1 MTSDSRRKALQART
15 TRRTALPNP
24 AAPILSALLAA
35 IVLQAAPAFAQ
46 DAPKTDDE
54 KAFYAIG
61 LGQGRQLQGLAPVSD
76 RELDMFV
83 LAIRDALAGN
93 EPAIDPQKV
102 QPLVRKMVTE
112 RQERATAAE
121 REAGVAFAAAQAKTK
136 GARTTESGLV
146 YIETKAGSGA
156 SPAPTDRVRVHYHGT
171 LRDGTVFDSSVDRG
185 QPAEFM
191 LNRVIPCWTEG
202 VAMMKPGGKST
213 LICPAKIAYGDRG
226 APPSIRPGATLR
238 FDVELIEVLE

>member
-1 MTSDSRRKALQART
+1 MTADLRPTALQ
-15 TRRTALPNP
+15 TRFPRCAALPSL
-24 AAPILSALLAA
+24 ATPILIALVVA
-35 IVLQAAPAFAQ
+35 ITLQAGTVSAQ

-93 EPAIDPQKV
+93 EPAVDPQKT

-112 RQERATAAE
+112 RQQRAMVAE
-121 REAGVAFAAAQAKTK
+121 EEAGAAFAAEQAKQK
-136 GARTTESGLV
+136 GAKQTESGLV
-146 YIETKAGSGA
+146 YIETKAGSGT
-156 SPAPTDRVRVHYHGT
+156 SPTPTDRVRVHYHGT

>member
-1 MTSDSRRKALQART
+1 MFFASRPSASHNRSARPHRSAIRLDTLLLSVVAAVTLQT
-15 TRRTALPNP
+15 G
-24 AAPILSALLAA
+24 LS
-35 IVLQAAPAFAQ
+35 QAQ

-61 LGQGRQLQGLAPVSD
+61 LGQGRQLQGLAPISD
-76 RELDMFV
+76 RELDMFI
-83 LAIRDALAGN
+83 LAIRDALGGR
-93 EPAIDPQKV
+93 EPAIDPQEA
-102 QPLVRKMVTE
+102 QPLLRKMVTE
-112 RQERATAAE
+112 RQERAAKLE
-121 REAGVAFAAAQAKTK
+121 LEAGEAFAAEQGKQA
-136 GARTTESGLV
+136 GAETLPSGLV
-146 YIETKAGSGA
+146 YIETTAGKGT

-185 QPAEFM
+185 EPAEFM

-213 LICPAKIAYGDRG
+213 LICPASIAYGDRG
-226 APPSIRPGATLR
+226 APPKILPGATLR